1 MELMDTCLGKLLT
14 QLKPNPFP
22 EDVIGKVVIAVVTAL
37 DYLKT
42 NFSVIHRGVYVYL
55 CVCLSI
61 YGYIYFSAC
70 TVYTVGPLV
79 IQALSV
85 SKFIHLYTEPCS
97 ITLIECTPYCKIL

>member
-42 NFSVIHRGVYVYL
+42 NFSVIHRGTSVCAYVCSSVNISVCM
-55 CVCLSI
+55 CVSPFVLS
-61 YGYIYFSAC
+61 YAFYR
-70 TVYTVGPLV
+70 TVQILAGENFGGFD
-79 IQALSV
+79 
-85 SKFIHLYTEPCS
+85 KS
-97 ITLIECTPYCKIL
+97 ILDIFTG